1 MNTKKFT
8 QSLKNQTLMS
18 FHIDLLNHVCMV
30 NRNISIIAG
39 RTSHHIN
46 YQYKI
51 PHKVRFNFVWLVRYY
66 FVSFSFYFE
75 LQLLVFSKVFNES
88 ELRTS
93 QNRLRLD
100 ALQLQILSKLCSPSF
115 DIGNTLCNHKFLHKM
130 RYRMTFVM
138 KKIKLAT

>member
-1 MNTKKFT
+1 MNTKKIT

-46 YQYKI
+46 IKF
-51 PHKVRFNFVWLVRYY
+51 HTRFVLILFGWLVRYY